1 MLILPITGGI
11 MRVSILIVLALALAA
26 PVAAQTSG
34 NAIAGHTLA
43 RAWCAS
49 CHLIAPGE
57 GRASDAAPAFEAVA
71 RRASTTETSLR
82 VFLQTPHRQMPNYT
96 LTRQETDD
104 VVAYI
109 LGLRR

>member
-1 MLILPITGGI
+1 
-11 MRVSILIVLALALAA
+11 MRTTYLAALALMCAN
-26 PVAAQTSG
+26 PVLAQSTG
-34 NAIAGHTLA
+34 NALAGHALA
-43 RAWCAS
+43 RQWCAS
-49 CHLIAPGE
+49 CHLIASGE
-57 GRASDAAPAFEAVA
+57 GRTSDVAPAFEAVA
-71 RRASTTETSLR
+71 RRPSTTQTSLR

>member
-1 MLILPITGGI
+1 
-11 MRVSILIVLALALAA
+11 MRIRIFAALVLAGAA
-26 PVAAQTSG
+26 PAAAQTTG
-34 NAIAGHTLA
+34 NALAGQALA
-43 RAWCAS
+43 RQWCAS
-49 CHLIAPGE
+49 CHLISGTE
-57 GRASDAAPAFEAVA
+57 GRASDAAPAFEAVVL
-71 RRASTTETSLR
+71 RPSTTETSLR